1 MTEKPTRRTVLKGAA
16 ATGAVTTGIGAIG
29 GQAAAQQ
36 DADINVDA
44 SDLQITPQRGQQRA
58 AGLINVQVQNLAI
71 QDVLEVTIA
80 GVAVNIQNVNI
91 LSDNV
96 VNINVSDVVDV
107 EGNQVQVAVTVL
119 GETVQGAEQTVT
131 GTDTIDVRQT
141 GQTGN

>member
-1 MTEKPTRRTVLKGAA
+1 MRENPSRRTVLKSAV
-16 ATGAVTTGIGAIG
+16 ATGAVATGIGAIG

-36 DADINVDA
+36 DADITVDA

-80 GVAVNIQNVNI
+80 GIAVNIQNVNI

-96 VNINVSDVVDV
+96 VNINVSDAVDI

-131 GTDTIDVRQT
+131 GTDTIDVQQT